1 MNNCW
6 QRGADE
12 WGIRSCVSL
21 SKLKGSSSKRWRQD
35 ITAVRRLLFVTVYGT
50 RYSCNL
56 FPAPEIETFRCR
68 TMARAVSS
76 FQKPAYSVSGVRV
89 DGFTGNPEIAFT
101 TQYRTRQDLPVIIG
115 EVGYSDSLT
124 LTQQRVQ
131 SWISDRVDKVC
142 YVRSFF

>member
-6 QRGADE
+6 QRAPDE
-12 WGIRSCVSL
+12 QGIRSCVSL
-21 SKLKGSSSKRWRQD
+21 SKLKESLSKRRRQG
-35 ITAVRRLLFVTVYGT
+35 ITAALRLLFVIAYGT
-50 RYSCNL
+50 RYSRNL
-56 FPAPEIETFRCR
+56 FPTPEFETFRCR

-76 FQKPAYSVSGVRV
+76 FQKPTYSVSGVRV
-89 DGFTGNPEIAFT
+89 DGFTGNPDIAFT
-101 TQYRTRQDLPVIIG
+101 TQYRTRQDLPIIIG

-142 YVRSFF
+142 SVRNFF